1 MFQHGASTQVD
12 RTTGGAGP
20 GGGGSYQVASA
31 DGSVVFFTDADTAG
45 LTANTVAG
53 SGANLY
59 AYNVAA
65 GTLTDTTGG
74 QSAAQVDGVVGSQRN
89 GSYVYFVAE
98 GALASGGDRGSGEP
112 VRRARRHDH
121 VRRDAQLPTTAS
133 DWNGS
138 YTARVTPDGT
148 HLAFESTQSL
158 TGFDSTDAPRG
169 HARQRGL
176 PLRRRLAQPRVR
188 LVQPDRST
196 TAGSLDDRSD
206 RERPAHRWQHVPAAQ
221 PLRRRQQA
229 VLRHGRR
236 TSPSTTPT
244 APRTS
249 TSCAGGAAHLI
260 STGTSDDNS
269 LFIDASA
276 NGNDVFFITREQL
289 ASRDDDGG
297 YDLYDARVGGGF
309 PESAPLPPCS
319 ADACR
324 PGTTPAPPP
333 PAQSTST
340 FSGPGNAKAS
350 SGAKPKK
357 PTVKLSAKALT
368 GFRFSL
374 TFKPST
380 QRPGHGLGSRPEVAE
395 EVGQGWPQLQA
406 DGRPDPQER
415 SALHKKHKRK
425 LKVKVHIVFKP
436 ATGKPMTKS
445 MSVTV
450 KA

>member
-1 MFQHGASTQVD
+1 M
-12 RTTGGAGP
+12 
-20 GGGGSYQVASA
+20 
-31 DGSVVFFTDADTAG
+31 FFTDADTAG

-53 SGANLY
+53 SGTNLY
-59 AYNVAA
+59 AYNVAG
-65 GTLTDTTGG
+65 GTLTDMTGG
-74 QSAAQVDGVVGSQRN
+74 QSAAEVDGVVGTSGN

-98 GALASGGDRGSGEP
+98 GVLASGATAGQENLYVEHGG
-112 VRRARRHDH
+112 
-121 VRRDAQLPTTAS
+121 TTTFVAGLSSNDAS
-133 DWNGS
+133 DWNSS

-158 TGFDSTDAPRG
+158 TGFDSTDAATGTSDSEVFLYNAGSHSLACASCNPTG
-169 HARQRGL
+169 ARPLGPSTIDQIESGL
-176 PLRRRLAQPRVR
+176 LTGGNTYLQHNLSDDGSRLFFETGDALAQHDSNGAKDVY
-188 LVQPDRST
+188 
-196 TAGSLDDRSD
+196 
-206 RERPAHRWQHVPAAQ
+206 EF
-221 PLRRRQQA
+221 
-229 VLRHGRR
+229 
-236 TSPSTTPT
+236 
-244 APRTS
+244 
-249 TSCAGGAAHLI
+249 AGGAAHLI

-276 NGNDVFFITREQL
+276 NGSDVLFITREQL

-309 PESAPLPPCS
+309 RESAPLPPCS

-333 PAQSTST
+333 PAQNTST
-340 FSGPGNAKAS
+340 FSGPGNVKAS
-350 SGAKPKK
+350 SGAKLKK
-357 PTVKLSAKALT
+357 PTVKLSAKALK

-380 QRPGHGLGSRPEVAE
+380 KGQVTVSGPGLKSLKKSVKGGHSYKLTVGLT
-395 EVGQGWPQLQA
+395 QK
-406 DGRPDPQER
+406 ER
-415 SALHKKHKRK
+415 SALNKKHKRK